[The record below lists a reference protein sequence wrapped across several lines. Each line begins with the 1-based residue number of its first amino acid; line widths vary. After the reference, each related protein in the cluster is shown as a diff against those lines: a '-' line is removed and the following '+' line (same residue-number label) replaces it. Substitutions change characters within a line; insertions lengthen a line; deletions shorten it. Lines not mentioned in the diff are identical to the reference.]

1 MATATP
7 KLKISTT
14 TIEAMEKDLKG
25 SNGKKPG
32 RKNPLYDE
40 IIEKAMKL
48 DDKTIFVELSIPQR
62 TGLLGKLKKMDL
74 LVSRKA
80 PNRPLQ
86 AKFKIV
92 DRDANGKPKTV
103 RIYLLKNDSYK
114 E

>member
-1 MATATP
+1 MGF
-7 KLKISTT
+7 T

-25 SNGKKPG
+25 TNGKKPG

-48 DDKTIFVELSIPQR
+48 GDKPLFVELSIPQR

-103 RIYLLKNDSYK
+103 RIYLIKNETYK
-114 E
+114 G